1 MAPSFAYLGYP
12 ENKYLKD
19 TQKSW
24 SCPLCFPVCDNFQH
38 QGSGRVAFCGKLSTS
53 VLLRVR
59 GTHVTAKNVFCA
71 IVKVDSCA
79 IVQMDVFFSS
89 KTNQHPP
96 MPACLELK
104 KYCHGIVVFPLLH
117 WMLDDFPRTLDFVF
131 VQPIWVD
138 QRKLVR
144 VSQRWGTSCSALN
157 AVVFKSPNVSK
168 CASIFWTWGMKCTGG
183 QKVRQR
189 IIW

>member
-79 IVQMDVFFSS
+79 IVQMEFFFFFKNQPTSS
-89 KTNQHPP
+89 YASLFRVEKILSWYCGIPSPALDAGRLPTNTGF
-96 MPACLELK
+96 C
-104 KYCHGIVVFPLLH
+104 V
-117 WMLDDFPRTLDFVF
+117 
-131 VQPIWVD
+131 
-138 QRKLVR
+138 
-144 VSQRWGTSCSALN
+144 
-157 AVVFKSPNVSK
+157 
-168 CASIFWTWGMKCTGG
+168 CAAYLG
-183 QKVRQR
+183 
-189 IIW
+189 